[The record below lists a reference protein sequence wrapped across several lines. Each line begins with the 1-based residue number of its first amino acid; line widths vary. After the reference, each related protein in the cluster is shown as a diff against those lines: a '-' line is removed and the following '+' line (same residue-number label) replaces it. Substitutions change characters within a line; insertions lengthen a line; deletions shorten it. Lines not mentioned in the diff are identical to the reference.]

1 VVEPSPPV
9 NPQPT
14 ATTPEKPVEKPAVA
28 ATTPEKPV
36 EKPAVAATTPEKPVE
51 KPAVVATT
59 PEKPVQPAPKPVQP
73 APKPVAVQ
81 PKPVERHTPVRP
93 VPRAVA
99 AMDKPA
105 RPAGNFGFLR
115 INSKPWT
122 KIFVDGMDTN
132 LNTPQTAYQ
141 MSPGMHQIMLFN
153 PEFGIRETFS
163 VHIIAGETQ
172 TVIKDFRK

>member
-1 VVEPSPPV
+1 VTPPPVAPPEKVAVTPPPVSPPEKV
-9 NPQPT
+9 A
-14 ATTPEKPVEKPAVA
+14 ATPPVVEKPAQ
-28 ATTPEKPV
+28 PEK
-36 EKPAVAATTPEKPVE
+36 TP
-51 KPAVVATT
+51 
-59 PEKPVQPAPKPVQP
+59 
-73 APKPVAVQ
+73 
-81 PKPVERHTPVRP
+81 ERHTARPNPPPRPTPRP
-93 VPRAVA
+93 VV
-99 AMDKPA
+99 KPEQ

-115 INSKPWT
+115 VNSKPWT

>member
-1 VVEPSPPV
+1 MEAGKTVDFKVPLPPEPASKPVVETTPPEKVVVTPPV
-9 NPQPT
+9 NPPPVKVTQP
-14 ATTPEKPVEKPAVA
+14 
-28 ATTPEKPV
+28 
-36 EKPAVAATTPEKPVE
+36 
-51 KPAVVATT
+51 VVVQR
-59 PEKPVQPAPKPVQP
+59 PVQPEKTP
-73 APKPVAVQ
+73 
-81 PKPVERHTPVRP
+81 ERHTPRP
-93 VPRAVA
+93 PPRVA
-99 AMDKPA
+99 EKPV
-105 RPAGNFGFLR
+105 RPAGNLGFLR

-122 KIFVDGMDTN
+122 KIFVDGVDTN

>member
-1 VVEPSPPV
+1 
-9 NPQPT
+9 
-14 ATTPEKPVEKPAVA
+14 
-28 ATTPEKPV
+28 
-36 EKPAVAATTPEKPVE
+36 VAATTPEKPVE